1 MAASIPHPEGLRFD
15 VRHVATHKIPD
26 NASIRDQSCR
36 WVEKIAITLRPG
48 ILATFATFAAFVI
61 FAIFAS
67 LLCQQRHTAS
77 AWAVEPGDLSR
88 HTPHDTFIMWTQ
100 SGRNDCDGVHSD
112 RELRRVVVRV
122 LPESGC
128 RQLLVIEGP
137 GTKASGVE
145 A

>member
-112 RELRRVVVRV
+112 R
-122 LPESGC
+122 C